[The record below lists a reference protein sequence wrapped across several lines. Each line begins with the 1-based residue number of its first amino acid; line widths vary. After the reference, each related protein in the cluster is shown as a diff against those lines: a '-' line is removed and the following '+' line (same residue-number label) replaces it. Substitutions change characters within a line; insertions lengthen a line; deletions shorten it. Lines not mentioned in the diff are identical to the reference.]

1 MSHIDDLVRMV
12 WDKVR
17 WYLDHEYRPVLV
29 RAAGALSANTVPT
42 AAIVAGAV
50 TPDRLAAGGTTPSAS
65 TFYRGD
71 GTWQPVSGSGT
82 TRWVPLSNGDPA
94 APELIFDA
102 LGQVVVVEETI

>member
-71 GTWQPVSGSGT
+71 GTWQPISGAGSSETFKVVFTNAGDVALRGDGT
-82 TRWVPLSNGDPA
+82 IATA
-94 APELIFDA
+94 H
-102 LGQVVVVEETI
+102 T